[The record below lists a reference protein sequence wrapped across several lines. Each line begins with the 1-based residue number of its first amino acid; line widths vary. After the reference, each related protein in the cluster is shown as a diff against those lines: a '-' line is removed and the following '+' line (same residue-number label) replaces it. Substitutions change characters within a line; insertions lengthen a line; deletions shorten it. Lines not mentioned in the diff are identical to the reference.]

1 MQLKCLIMSTKNSFT
16 YYDDRHKLGDR
27 YKTSILKCQCM
38 FFLLRTLFCFLHH
51 QCFKSFLGLD
61 KKQKLHTL
69 FVRAL
74 VDPGCRLVG
83 HVICLV
89 FCVVFF
95 CLWSVFCAQCWTSLD
110 CLFLIVSSGFLY
122 RLYLMSWRQILSKF
136 KWTIFFINKYWNIPK
151 W

>member
-1 MQLKCLIMSTKNSFT
+1 MIVTNWVIVTKHPFSNVNACFSF
-16 YYDDRHKLGDR
+16 YVHCFVS
-27 YKTSILKCQCM
+27 SI
-38 FFLLRTLFCFLHH
+38 TNVSSLF
-51 QCFKSFLGLD
+51 SDD